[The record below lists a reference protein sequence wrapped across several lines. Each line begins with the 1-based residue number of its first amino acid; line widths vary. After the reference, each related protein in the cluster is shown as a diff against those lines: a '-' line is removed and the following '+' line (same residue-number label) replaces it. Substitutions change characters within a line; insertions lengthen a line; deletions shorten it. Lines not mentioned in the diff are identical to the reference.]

1 MSKSVYSLIL
11 SDEVIDAVDRL
22 AYQKGLSRSAMVN
35 ELLASC
41 VSCVTPEMWV
51 RQILSRLD
59 EGLSDGVFLP
69 VQSGGSAY
77 SVRSRL
83 VYKYNP
89 SLRYSIELSK
99 AALPEIGSLRVGLR
113 SRSDQL
119 ILLLLDFFELWQS
132 VESAYCPGVVY
143 TVRDGKLERE
153 LRLRDGSYESPTPKA
168 IGDAIVA
175 YVNLLND
182 AIAAFFDL
190 SCDKTLAAPPILAL
204 CKGYYSR
211 PDVLKI

>member
-11 SDEVIDAVDRL
+11 SDEVVAAVDRL

-35 ELLASC
+35 ELLASA
-41 VSCVTPEMWV
+41 VSCVTPEMWA
-51 RQILSRLD
+51 RQILDRLD

-69 VQSGGSAY
+69 VQSGGTAY

-99 AALPEIGSLRVGLR
+99 AALPEIGWLKVGLR

-119 ILLLLDFFELWQS
+119 ILLLLDFFDLWQS
-132 VESAYCPGVVY
+132 LESAYCPDARY
-143 TVRDGKLERE
+143 AVRDGRLERE
-153 LRLRDGSYESPTPKA
+153 LVLRETPRQTPTPKT
-168 IGDAIVA
+168 IGDSIVA
-175 YVNLLND
+175 YVNLLNN
-182 AIAAFFDL
+182 AIGTFFEL
-190 SCDKTLAAPPILAL
+190 SCDKKLAAPQVLTL
-204 CKGYYSR
+204 CDRYYRR
-211 PDVLKI
+211 PDVLRI

>member
-1 MSKSVYSLIL
+1 MNKSVYSLIL
-11 SDEVIDAVDRL
+11 SDQVIAEVDRL

-35 ELLASC
+35 ELLASA
-41 VSCVTPEMWV
+41 VSCVTPEMRV
-51 RQILSRLD
+51 RQILNRLD
-59 EGLSDGVFLP
+59 EGLPGDVFLP
-69 VQSGGSAY
+69 VQSGGTGY

-89 SLRYSIELSK
+89 SLRYSIELTK
-99 AALPEIGSLRVGLR
+99 AALPEIGTLRVGLR

-119 ILLLLDFFELWQS
+119 ILLLLDFFDLWQS
-132 VESAYCPGVVY
+132 VESAYCPD
-143 TVRDGKLERE
+143 VRYAVREGRLERE
-153 LRLRDGSYESPTPKA
+153 LVLREPSHANPTPKA

-190 SCDKTLAAPPILAL
+190 SCDKALAAPPILAL
-204 CKGYYSR
+204 CEGYYSR
-211 PDVLKI
+211 PDVLQI

>member
-11 SDEVIDAVDRL
+11 SDEVVAAVDRL

-35 ELLASC
+35 ELLASA

-51 RQILSRLD
+51 RQILDRLD

-69 VQSGGSAY
+69 VQSGGTAY

-89 SLRYSIELSK
+89 SLRFSIELSK
-99 AALPEIGSLRVGLR
+99 AALPEIGWLKVGLR

-119 ILLLLDFFELWQS
+119 ILLLLDFFELWQT
-132 VESAYCPGVVY
+132 VESAYCPDAKY
-143 TVRDGKLERE
+143 AVRDGRLERE
-153 LRLRDGSYESPTPKA
+153 LVLREPTHPNPTPKV
-168 IGDAIVA
+168 IGDSIVA
-175 YVNLLND
+175 YINLLNN
-182 AIAAFFDL
+182 AIGSFFEQ
-190 SCDKTLAAPPILAL
+190 SCDKSLAVSPILSL
-204 CKGYYSR
+204 CDRYYR
-211 PDVLKI
+211 RQDVLRI

>member
-11 SDEVIDAVDRL
+11 SDEVVDAVDRL

-35 ELLASC
+35 ELLASA

-69 VQSGGSAY
+69 VQSGGNAY

-99 AALPEIGSLRVGLR
+99 AALPEIGTLKVGLR

-119 ILLLLDFFELWQS
+119 ILLLLDFFRLWQT
-132 VESAYCPGVVY
+132 VESAYCPDVGY
-143 TVRDGKLERE
+143 AVRDGRLERE
-153 LRLRDGSYESPTPKA
+153 LRLRDGLHENPTPKA
-168 IGDAIVA
+168 IGDAIVS
-175 YVNLLND
+175 YVNLLNN
-182 AIAAFFDL
+182 AISVFFEQ
-190 SCDKTLAAPPILAL
+190 SCDQTLALPPILSL
-204 CKGYYSR
+204 CDRHYSR
-211 PDVLKI
+211 PDVLRI